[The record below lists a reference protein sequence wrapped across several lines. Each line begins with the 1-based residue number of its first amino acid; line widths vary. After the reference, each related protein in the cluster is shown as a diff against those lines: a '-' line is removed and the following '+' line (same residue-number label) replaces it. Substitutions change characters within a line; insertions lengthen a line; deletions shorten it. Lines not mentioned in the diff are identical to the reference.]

1 MIFVIN
7 IYLSK
12 NIMHDNLDKVM
23 LESSKIRG
31 GIARERG
38 GITRERGGIARAS
51 FSNPSK
57 LWNYHTWYFS
67 HEIIIHDD
75 LMGSMVHVTIVGYPA
90 VCIDQVCGSFHWF
103 SPSFGWCA
111 TLSLGCSPVRLW
123 WLELI
128 WLRWA
133 LDYLALLLTPLSWC
147 RS

>member
-57 LWNYHTWYFS
+57 L
-67 HEIIIHDD
+67 
-75 LMGSMVHVTIVGYPA
+75 
-90 VCIDQVCGSFHWF
+90 
-103 SPSFGWCA
+103 
-111 TLSLGCSPVRLW
+111 
-123 WLELI
+123 
-128 WLRWA
+128 
-133 LDYLALLLTPLSWC
+133 
-147 RS
+147 